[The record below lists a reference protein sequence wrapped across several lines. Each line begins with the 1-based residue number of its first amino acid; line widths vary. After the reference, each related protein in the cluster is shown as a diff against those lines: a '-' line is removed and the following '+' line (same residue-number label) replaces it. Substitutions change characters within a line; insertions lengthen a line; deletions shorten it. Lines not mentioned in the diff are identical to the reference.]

1 MIIRQTNND
10 ELEAVKEFYL
20 SQGYKG
26 GESMDG
32 SEFTIVAEDGDRI
45 IGAVRLVIEEGVL
58 VLRGMFIDKPYQ
70 RKGIGKQMLDL
81 MDIEIGDR
89 ECYSICKEYLEKFL
103 NEIGFSLT
111 KPEKAPKHLAERFKE
126 YAEQAEFGTMIMVK
140 REGEK
145 P

>member
-1 MIIRQTNND
+1 MIIRQAHID
-10 ELEAVKEFYL
+10 ELKAVKEFYL

-32 SEFTIVAEDGDRI
+32 SEFIIVADDKDI
-45 IGAVRLVIEEGVL
+45 IVGAVRLVIEEGVL
-58 VLRGMFIDKPYQ
+58 VLRGMFLDKPYQ
-70 RKGIGKQMLDL
+70 RQGIGKQMLDL

-103 NEIGFSLT
+103 GELGFSQI
-111 KPEKAPKHLAERFKE
+111 KPEKGPKHLAERFKE
-126 YAEQAEFGTMIMVK
+126 YAEEAQYGTMIMVK
-140 REGEK
+140 RKGVK